1 MHFLTL
7 EGQLDSGER
16 NIYSS
21 ELHSF
26 YPILWYFGHMCFSM
40 TYHFAEECKNHCAA
54 SHWSCYSLSS
64 GYVCA
69 CKHCGWKWI
78 EKEAVMNVLLP
89 HRVDHIK
96 PSFVVNFLQSK
107 DKQLRVAT
115 LWCLLNL
122 IYPKCETSSG
132 RVIRLQN
139 AGVILQVKSM
149 INDPCLDCKVLPS

>member
-1 MHFLTL
+1 MERETSILVNCIVFIPFFDILDICASLWLTIL
-7 EGQLDSGER
+7 QKNAKTIVRQVTDLAIPSLQGMYVLA
-16 NIYSS
+16 NIAAGN
-21 ELHSF
+21 EL
-26 YPILWYFGHMCFSM
+26 
-40 TYHFAEECKNHCAA
+40 N
-54 SHWSCYSLSS
+54 
-64 GYVCA
+64 
-69 CKHCGWKWI
+69 
-78 EKEAVMNVLLP
+78 KEAVMNVLLP